1 MPSAVTS
8 SIQDRKQTMD
18 PAQLEDLPLFSGLSR
33 RQRKTIAQHADE
45 VDVAAGSKLVEQD
58 RLANELY
65 IIKTGSA
72 DVFDGEDLINQLG
85 PGDVIGEIGV
95 LETHKRTAT
104 VVATT
109 PISAVVMYGPELTA
123 LKDSVPAL
131 FADLETLVR
140 SRLHE
145 GS

>member
-1 MPSAVTS
+1 
-8 SIQDRKQTMD
+8 MD
-18 PAQLEDLPLFSGLSR
+18 PARLEGLTVFSGLSR

-45 VDVAAGSKLVEQD
+45 IDIPTGATMVEQD

-65 IIKTGSA
+65 IIRTGAA
-72 DVFDGEDLINQLG
+72 DVFDGDEMINQLG
-85 PGDVIGEIGV
+85 PGDIVGEIGV

-104 VVATT
+104 VIATS

-131 FADLETLVR
+131 FAELEELIQT
-140 SRLHE
+140 RLHRD
-145 GS
+145 S

>member
-1 MPSAVTS
+1 MPSAVALS
-8 SIQDRKQTMD
+8 SQDRKQTMD
-18 PAQLEDLPLFSGLSR
+18 PAQLEDLALFSGLSR
-33 RQRKTIAQHADE
+33 RQRKIIAQHADE
-45 VDVAAGSKLVEQD
+45 VDIAAGSKLVEQD

-72 DVFDGEDLINQLG
+72 DVFDGEDLINQVG

-123 LKDSVPAL
+123 LEDSVPAL
-131 FADLETLVR
+131 FADLETLVQ